1 MIPMTT
7 QELGQQPGGARLGAF
22 ASRCRSHAAASAVRA
37 AHRGSWRVAVVSP
50 SHVATRVANPAA
62 DAAMGYVGTTGA
74 TGLGF
79 GLIKR
84 TARPLG
90 TRST

>member
-22 ASRCRSHAAASAVRA
+22 ASRCRSYATT
-37 AHRGSWRVAVVSP
+37 AHRGSWRVAVAAP
-50 SHVATRVANPAA
+50 THDATGVANPAGNA
-62 DAAMGYVGTTGA
+62 DMGAAGITVTADT

>member
-22 ASRCRSHAAASAVRA
+22 ASRCRSRGASARRA
-37 AHRGSWRVAVVSP
+37 PHSGTWRPAVVSP

-62 DAAMGYVGTTGA
+62 NAAMGYVGTTGA

-79 GLIKR
+79 GQIKR

>member
-22 ASRCRSHAAASAVRA
+22 ASRCRSHATAVHA
-37 AHRGSWRVAVVSP
+37 DRGSWRVAVASP
-50 SHVATRVANPAA
+50 SHVTTGVANPAGNA
-62 DAAMGYVGTTGA
+62 DMGYVGTTGA
-74 TGLGF
+74 TGLGS

-84 TARPLG
+84 TTRPLG

>member
-22 ASRCRSHAAASAVRA
+22 ASRCRSHARA
-37 AHRGSWRVAVVSP
+37 ARSADRGNWRVDEVSP
-50 SHVATRVANPAA
+50 SHAATGVAYPAGN
-62 DAAMGYVGTTGA
+62 AAMGNAGTSGT

-84 TARPLG
+84 SARPLR
-90 TRST
+90 TRLT

>member
-1 MIPMTT
+1 MNPTT
-7 QELGQQPGGARLGAF
+7 LQHLGQQPGRARLGAF
-22 ASRCRSHAAASAVRA
+22 VPCCRPRVAAS
-37 AHRGSWRVAVVSP
+37 HRGSWRVAVAAP
-50 SHVATRVANPAA
+50 SHVPTGVANAA
-62 DAAMGYVGTTGA
+62 GNADMGYMGTTDT

-79 GLIKR
+79 GLIKP

>member
-22 ASRCRSHAAASAVRA
+22 ASRCRSHAPRRAPSA
-37 AHRGSWRVAVVSP
+37 GSWRVAVD
-50 SHVATRVANPAA
+50 SHAATGVANPAT
-62 DAAMGYVGTTGA
+62 DAAMGTTGTTDT

>member
-37 AHRGSWRVAVVSP
+37 DRGGWRVAVAAP
-50 SHVATRVANPAA
+50 PHVATGVANPAA
-62 DAAMGYVGTTGA
+62 NADTGYVGTTGA

-84 TARPLG
+84 TPRPLG
-90 TRST
+90 ARST

>member
-7 QELGQQPGGARLGAF
+7 QELGQQPGRARLGAF
-22 ASRCRSHAAASAVRA
+22 AACCRPRAAAS
-37 AHRGSWRVAVVSP
+37 HRGSWRVAVAVP
-50 SHVATRVANPAA
+50 SHVATGVANAA
-62 DAAMGYVGTTGA
+62 GNADMGYMGA
-74 TGLGF
+74 TDTTGLGF
-79 GLIKR
+79 GLIKP

>member
-22 ASRCRSHAAASAVRA
+22 ASRCRSHAARRASHA
-37 AHRGSWRVAVVSP
+37 GSWRAVAVSP
-50 SHVATRVANPAA
+50 SHVATHVANPAA